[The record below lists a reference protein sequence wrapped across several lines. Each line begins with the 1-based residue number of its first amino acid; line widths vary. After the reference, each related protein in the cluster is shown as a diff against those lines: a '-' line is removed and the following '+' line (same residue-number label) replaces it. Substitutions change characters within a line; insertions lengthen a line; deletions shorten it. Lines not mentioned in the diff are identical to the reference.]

1 MTFQELDLL
10 PAILQAVKE
19 IGYTCPSPIQAAS
32 IPQVLAG
39 RDLIGCAQTGTG
51 KTAAFAI
58 PILQRLESRIGR
70 SHQPIRGLVLTPTRE
85 LALQIQESFT
95 RYAKYLPVRSAVI
108 FGGVGQNPQ
117 IEAIRRGVDVLVA
130 TPGRLIDLHNQG
142 YVDLSG
148 LEVFVLDEAD
158 RMLDMGFIRDVR
170 KIIAW
175 LPEKRQTLLFSATM
189 PQEIAE
195 LSQTLLH
202 NPACVEVTPQSST
215 VEAIVQKLYYVAQ
228 QDKKHLLSYV
238 LQEKSLTSV
247 LVFTNTKHRANRV
260 AELLNR
266 AGIAAMAIHGNK
278 SQNARVLA
286 LRSLKEG
293 TIRVL
298 VATDIAARGIDVS
311 GLPCVINYELP
322 NVPETYVHR
331 IGRTGRAGKP
341 GLAIS
346 FCNPDERA
354 WLRDIEKLIQKTIP
368 VEKHHPWSAEKPQST
383 EKSVKNG
390 LCEATPKAATRSR
403 RQTGQQTGQK
413 LRLDPIPLP
422 APSAPFEPPQA
433 PRRVLRSD
441 PWIPGRVV
449 ASADGRRNR
458 KKQNQRPAGK

>member
-1 MTFQELDLL
+1 M
-10 PAILQAVKE
+10 
-19 IGYTCPSPIQAAS
+19 
-32 IPQVLAG
+32 
-39 RDLIGCAQTGTG
+39 
-51 KTAAFAI
+51 
-58 PILQRLESRIGR
+58 
-70 SHQPIRGLVLTPTRE
+70 
-85 LALQIQESFT
+85 QIQESFT

-142 YVDLSG
+142 YVDLSR
-148 LEVFVLDEAD
+148 LEIFVLDEAD

-278 SQNARVLA
+278 SP
-286 LRSLKEG
+286 G
-293 TIRVL
+293 FWPC
-298 VATDIAARGIDVS
+298 AA
-311 GLPCVINYELP
+311 
-322 NVPETYVHR
+322 
-331 IGRTGRAGKP
+331 
-341 GLAIS
+341 
-346 FCNPDERA
+346 
-354 WLRDIEKLIQKTIP
+354 
-368 VEKHHPWSAEKPQST
+368 
-383 EKSVKNG
+383 
-390 LCEATPKAATRSR
+390 
-403 RQTGQQTGQK
+403 
-413 LRLDPIPLP
+413 
-422 APSAPFEPPQA
+422 
-433 PRRVLRSD
+433 
-441 PWIPGRVV
+441 
-449 ASADGRRNR
+449 
-458 KKQNQRPAGK
+458 

>member
-202 NPACVEVTPQSST
+202 
-215 VEAIVQKLYYVAQ
+215 
-228 QDKKHLLSYV
+228 LS
-238 LQEKSLTSV
+238 L
-247 LVFTNTKHRANRV
+247 
-260 AELLNR
+260 
-266 AGIAAMAIHGNK
+266 IH
-278 SQNARVLA
+278 
-286 LRSLKEG
+286 
-293 TIRVL
+293 I
-298 VATDIAARGIDVS
+298 
-311 GLPCVINYELP
+311 
-322 NVPETYVHR
+322 
-331 IGRTGRAGKP
+331 
-341 GLAIS
+341 
-346 FCNPDERA
+346 
-354 WLRDIEKLIQKTIP
+354 
-368 VEKHHPWSAEKPQST
+368 
-383 EKSVKNG
+383 
-390 LCEATPKAATRSR
+390 
-403 RQTGQQTGQK
+403 
-413 LRLDPIPLP
+413 
-422 APSAPFEPPQA
+422 
-433 PRRVLRSD
+433 
-441 PWIPGRVV
+441 
-449 ASADGRRNR
+449 
-458 KKQNQRPAGK
+458 